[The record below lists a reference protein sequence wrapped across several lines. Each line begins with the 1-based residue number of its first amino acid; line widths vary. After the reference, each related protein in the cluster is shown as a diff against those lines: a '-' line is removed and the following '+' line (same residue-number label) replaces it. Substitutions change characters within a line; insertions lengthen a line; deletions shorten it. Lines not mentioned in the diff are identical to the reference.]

1 MEVAPADPMSLQ
13 QLEAFLAR
21 AQEDPTLVRPLANAP
36 DAATVAA
43 IAHAAGF
50 AVTEED
56 LLAASGEPLEVLEV
70 IEILATPQDR
80 PQAEL
85 DAFLQQVEL
94 DPDLQRLLAS
104 APDAEAVAALAR
116 VAGFGVTAQDVWEA
130 SDEEPEAL
138 ELMSYTVVI
147 EATGSSYGGFGAAS
161 GVAAGDLGG
170 VVVDST
176 DGDGPDVDGT
186 DGDGVVAA
194 GPDVDGTDGDGN
206 VAAGAGVDAL
216 AAELDLEVGAMDEL
230 LPVALEAFLRQAE
243 VDPHL
248 QEALST
254 AADAAAVAEIARGAG
269 FDVGEAD
276 LWGAT
281 DETPEALQEPQL
293 APPANTKLADP
304 WGVEETPAQKA

>member
-1 MEVAPADPMSLQ
+1 MEGASAMPMSLQ

-21 AQEDPTLVRPLANAP
+21 AQDDPRLELPLATAPNA
-36 DAATVAA
+36 AAVAA

-56 LLAASGEPLEVLEV
+56 LLLAAGEPPEVLEV
-70 IEILATPQDR
+70 IEILAVPQDG

-116 VAGFGVTAQDVWEA
+116 VAGFGVTAQDVWQA

-138 ELMSYTVVI
+138 EVVSYALVI
-147 EATGSSYGGFGAAS
+147 EASGGGDGGDGAAGAIAAGGIAGGGITVGGID
-161 GVAAGDLGG
+161 GVAA
-170 VVVDST
+170 
-176 DGDGPDVDGT
+176 DG
-186 DGDGVVAA
+186 AA
-194 GPDVDGTDGDGN
+194 
-206 VAAGAGVDAL
+206 ADAL
-216 AAELDLEVGAMDEL
+216 AAELGIEAEAFEEP

-243 VDPHL
+243 VDPDL

-276 LWGAT
+276 LWGAS

-293 APPANTKLADP
+293 DPPAATKLADP
-304 WGVEETPAQKA
+304 WEGVPSPSQEA

>member
-1 MEVAPADPMSLQ
+1 MEAEPAESMSLQ

-21 AQEDPTLVRPLANAP
+21 AQEDPTLEHPLATAP

-43 IAHAAGF
+43 IAHAAGY

-56 LLAASGEPLEVLEV
+56 LLTAAGEPPEVLEV
-70 IEILATPQDR
+70 IEILASQLDGPQS
-80 PQAEL
+80 EL

-94 DPDLQRLLAS
+94 DPDLQRVLAS

-116 VAGFGVTAQDVWEA
+116 VAGFGVSAQDVWEA

-138 ELMSYTVVI
+138 ELMSYTVVV
-147 EATGSSYGGFGAAS
+147 EATGSSYRGYGAS
-161 GVAAGDLGG
+161 GGIAAGGIAG
-170 VVVDST
+170 VA
-176 DGDGPDVDGT
+176 VDGT
-186 DGDGVVAA
+186 AADGADADGAA
-194 GPDVDGTDGDGN
+194 
-206 VAAGAGVDAL
+206 AEAL
-216 AAELDLEVGAMDEL
+216 AVEFGLDAVASDEP

-243 VDPHL
+243 VDPDL

-276 LWGAT
+276 LWGAS

-293 APPANTKLADP
+293 DPPADTKLADP

>member
-1 MEVAPADPMSLQ
+1 MEAEPAEPMSLQ

-21 AQEDPTLVRPLANAP
+21 AQEDPTLERPLATAP

-43 IAHAAGF
+43 IAHAAGY

-56 LLAASGEPLEVLEV
+56 LLAAAGEPPEVLEV
-70 IEILATPQDR
+70 IEILASQLDGPQS
-80 PQAEL
+80 EL

-94 DPDLQRLLAS
+94 DPDLQRVLAS

-147 EATGSSYGGFGAAS
+147 EATGSSYRGYGAGGGIAAGGIA
-161 GVAAGDLGG
+161 GVA
-170 VVVDST
+170 
-176 DGDGPDVDGT
+176 VDGT
-186 DGDGVVAA
+186 AADGADADGAA
-194 GPDVDGTDGDGN
+194 
-206 VAAGAGVDAL
+206 ADAF
-216 AAELDLEVGAMDEL
+216 AAELGLEADALDEP

-243 VDPHL
+243 VDPDL

-293 APPANTKLADP
+293 DPAAASELADP
-304 WGVEETPAQKA
+304 WGAEETPSQQA

>member
-1 MEVAPADPMSLQ
+1 MEAEPAEPMSLQ

-21 AQEDPTLVRPLANAP
+21 AQEDPTLERPLATAP

-43 IAHAAGF
+43 IAHAAGY

-56 LLAASGEPLEVLEV
+56 LLAAAGEPPEVLEV
-70 IEILATPQDR
+70 IEILASQLDGS
-80 PQAEL
+80 QSEL

-94 DPDLQRLLAS
+94 DPDLQRVLAS

-116 VAGFGVTAQDVWEA
+116 VAGFGVSAQDVWEA

-147 EATGSSYGGFGAAS
+147 EATGSSYRGHGAGSGIAAGGIA
-161 GVAAGDLGG
+161 GVA
-170 VVVDST
+170 
-176 DGDGPDVDGT
+176 VDGT
-186 DGDGVVAA
+186 AADGADADGAA
-194 GPDVDGTDGDGN
+194 
-206 VAAGAGVDAL
+206 ADAL
-216 AAELDLEVGAMDEL
+216 AVEFGLDAVALDEP

-243 VDPHL
+243 VDPDL

-281 DETPEALQEPQL
+281 HETPEALQEPQL
-293 APPANTKLADP
+293 DPPAASELADP
-304 WGVEETPAQKA
+304 WGVDESPSQKA

>member
-1 MEVAPADPMSLQ
+1 MEAEPAEPMSLQ

-21 AQEDPTLVRPLANAP
+21 AQEDPTLERPLATAP

-43 IAHAAGF
+43 IAHAAGY

-56 LLAASGEPLEVLEV
+56 LLAAAGETPEVLEV
-70 IEILATPQDR
+70 IEILASQVDGPQS
-80 PQAEL
+80 EL

-94 DPDLQRLLAS
+94 DPDLQRVLAS

-116 VAGFGVTAQDVWEA
+116 VAGFGVSAQDVWEA

-147 EATGSSYGGFGAAS
+147 EASGSSYRGYGAGGGIAAGGIAGVAVDGAAAD
-161 GVAAGDLGG
+161 GAAA
-170 VVVDST
+170 
-176 DGDGPDVDGT
+176 DG
-186 DGDGVVAA
+186 ASA
-194 GPDVDGTDGDGN
+194 
-206 VAAGAGVDAL
+206 DAL
-216 AAELDLEVGAMDEL
+216 AVEFGLDAEALDEP

-243 VDPHL
+243 VDPDL

-269 FDVGEAD
+269 FDLGEAD

-293 APPANTKLADP
+293 DPPAASELADP
-304 WGVEETPAQKA
+304 WGVDESPSQKA

>member
-1 MEVAPADPMSLQ
+1 
-13 QLEAFLAR
+13 
-21 AQEDPTLVRPLANAP
+21 
-36 DAATVAA
+36 
-43 IAHAAGF
+43 
-50 AVTEED
+50 
-56 LLAASGEPLEVLEV
+56 V

-94 DPDLQRLLAS
+94 DPDLQRVLAS

-161 GVAAGDLGG
+161 GVAAGGVAAGDFGG
-170 VVVDST
+170 VV
-176 DGDGPDVDGT
+176 VDGT

-194 GPDVDGTDGDGN
+194 G
-206 VAAGAGVDAL
+206 AGADAL
-216 AAELDLEVGAMDEL
+216 AAELDLEAGATDEL

-243 VDPHL
+243 VDPDL
-248 QEALST
+248 QEALTT

-269 FDVGEAD
+269 FDLGEAD

-293 APPANTKLADP
+293 APPADTKLADP

>member
-1 MEVAPADPMSLQ
+1 MEAEPAEPMSLQ

-21 AQEDPTLVRPLANAP
+21 AQEDPTLERPLATAP

-43 IAHAAGF
+43 IAHAAGY

-56 LLAASGEPLEVLEV
+56 LLAAAGEPPEVLEV
-70 IEILATPQDR
+70 IEILASQLDGS
-80 PQAEL
+80 QSEL

-94 DPDLQRLLAS
+94 DPDLQRVLAS

-116 VAGFGVTAQDVWEA
+116 VAGFGVSAQDVWEA

-147 EATGSSYGGFGAAS
+147 EATGSSYRGYGAGGGIAAGGIA
-161 GVAAGDLGG
+161 GVA
-170 VVVDST
+170 
-176 DGDGPDVDGT
+176 VDGT
-186 DGDGVVAA
+186 AADGADADGAAADPLAVEFGLDAVA
-194 GPDVDGTDGDGN
+194 
-206 VAAGAGVDAL
+206 
-216 AAELDLEVGAMDEL
+216 LDEP

-243 VDPHL
+243 VDPDL

-269 FDVGEAD
+269 FDLGEAD
-276 LWGAT
+276 LWGAS

-293 APPANTKLADP
+293 DPPAASELADP
-304 WGVEETPAQKA
+304 WGVDESPSQKA

>member
-1 MEVAPADPMSLQ
+1 MEGASAMPMSLH

-21 AQEDPTLVRPLANAP
+21 AQDDPRLELPLATATNA
-36 DAATVAA
+36 AAVAA

-56 LLAASGEPLEVLEV
+56 LLLAAGEPPEVLEV
-70 IEILATPQDR
+70 IEILAVPQDG

-116 VAGFGVTAQDVWEA
+116 VAGFGVSAQDVWQA

-138 ELMSYTVVI
+138 ELVSYALVI
-147 EATGSSYGGFGAAS
+147 EASGGGFRGDGAA
-161 GVAAGDLGG
+161 GGIAAGGIDGG
-170 VVVDST
+170 
-176 DGDGPDVDGT
+176 GI
-186 DGDGVVAA
+186 
-194 GPDVDGTDGDGN
+194 
-206 VAAGAGVDAL
+206 DAL
-216 AAELDLEVGAMDEL
+216 APELGLEADALDEQ

-243 VDPHL
+243 VDPDL

-276 LWGAT
+276 LWGAS

-293 APPANTKLADP
+293 DPPAASELADP
-304 WGVEETPAQKA
+304 WGVDESPSQ

>member
-1 MEVAPADPMSLQ
+1 
-13 QLEAFLAR
+13 LAR
-21 AQEDPTLVRPLANAP
+21 AQEDPTLERPLATAP

-43 IAHAAGF
+43 IAHAAGY

-56 LLAASGEPLEVLEV
+56 LLAAAGEPPEVLEV
-70 IEILATPQDR
+70 IEILASQLDGPQS
-80 PQAEL
+80 EL

-94 DPDLQRLLAS
+94 DPDLQRVLAS

-116 VAGFGVTAQDVWEA
+116 VAGFGVSAQDVWEA

-138 ELMSYTVVI
+138 ALMSYTVVI
-147 EATGSSYGGFGAAS
+147 EATGSSYRGYGACGGIAAGGIAGSGIAEGGIGGVAVDDTAADGADADGAA
-161 GVAAGDLGG
+161 A
-170 VVVDST
+170 
-176 DGDGPDVDGT
+176 
-186 DGDGVVAA
+186 
-194 GPDVDGTDGDGN
+194 
-206 VAAGAGVDAL
+206 DAL
-216 AAELDLEVGAMDEL
+216 AVEFGLDAEALDEP

-243 VDPHL
+243 VDPDL

-276 LWGAT
+276 LWGAS

-293 APPANTKLADP
+293 DPPAASELADP
-304 WGVEETPAQKA
+304 WGVDESPSQKA

>member
-1 MEVAPADPMSLQ
+1 MEAEPADLMSLQ

-21 AQEDPTLVRPLANAP
+21 AQEDPSLERPLATAP

-56 LLAASGEPLEVLEV
+56 LLEASGEPLEVLEV
-70 IEILATPQDR
+70 IEILASPLDGPQS
-80 PQAEL
+80 EL

-94 DPDLQRLLAS
+94 DPDLQRVLAS

-116 VAGFGVTAQDVWEA
+116 VAGFGVSAQDVWEA

-147 EATGSSYGGFGAAS
+147 EATGSSYRGYGAGGGIAAGGIAGS
-161 GVAAGDLGG
+161 GIAEGGIGGVA
-170 VVVDST
+170 
-176 DGDGPDVDGT
+176 VDGT
-186 DGDGVVAA
+186 AADGADADGAA
-194 GPDVDGTDGDGN
+194 
-206 VAAGAGVDAL
+206 ADAL
-216 AAELDLEVGAMDEL
+216 AVELGLDAEALEEP

-243 VDPHL
+243 VDPDL

-281 DETPEALQEPQL
+281 HETPEALQEPQL
-293 APPANTKLADP
+293 DPPAASELADP
-304 WGVEETPAQKA
+304 WGVDESPSQKA

>member
-1 MEVAPADPMSLQ
+1 MEAEPAEPMSLQ

-21 AQEDPTLVRPLANAP
+21 AQEDPTLERPLATAP

-43 IAHAAGF
+43 IAHAAGY

-56 LLAASGEPLEVLEV
+56 LLAAAGEPPEVLEV
-70 IEILATPQDR
+70 IEILASQLDAPQS
-80 PQAEL
+80 EL

-94 DPDLQRLLAS
+94 DPDLQRVLAS

-116 VAGFGVTAQDVWEA
+116 VAGFGVSAQDVWEA

-147 EATGSSYGGFGAAS
+147 EATGSSYRGHGAGSGIAAGGIA
-161 GVAAGDLGG
+161 GVA
-170 VVVDST
+170 
-176 DGDGPDVDGT
+176 VDGT
-186 DGDGVVAA
+186 AADGADADGAA
-194 GPDVDGTDGDGN
+194 
-206 VAAGAGVDAL
+206 ADAL
-216 AAELDLEVGAMDEL
+216 AVEFGLDAVALDEP

-243 VDPHL
+243 VDPDL

-276 LWGAT
+276 LWGAS

-293 APPANTKLADP
+293 DPPPASELADP
-304 WGVEETPAQKA
+304 WGVDESPSQKA

>member
-1 MEVAPADPMSLQ
+1 MEVEPAEPMSLQ

-21 AQEDPTLVRPLANAP
+21 AQEDPTLERPLATAP

-43 IAHAAGF
+43 IAHAAGY

-56 LLAASGEPLEVLEV
+56 LLAAAGEPPEVLEV
-70 IEILATPQDR
+70 IEILASQLDGPQS
-80 PQAEL
+80 EL

-94 DPDLQRLLAS
+94 DPDLQRVLAS

-116 VAGFGVTAQDVWEA
+116 VAGFGVSAQDVWEA

-147 EATGSSYGGFGAAS
+147 EASGSSYRGNGAGGGIAAGGIAGGRITEGGID
-161 GVAAGDLGG
+161 GVA
-170 VVVDST
+170 
-176 DGDGPDVDGT
+176 VDGT
-186 DGDGVVAA
+186 AADGADADGAA
-194 GPDVDGTDGDGN
+194 
-206 VAAGAGVDAL
+206 ADAL
-216 AAELDLEVGAMDEL
+216 AVEFGLDAEALDEP

-243 VDPHL
+243 VDPDL

-269 FDVGEAD
+269 FDLGEAD
-276 LWGAT
+276 LWGAS

-293 APPANTKLADP
+293 DPPAASELADP
-304 WGVEETPAQKA
+304 WGVDESPSQKA

>member
-1 MEVAPADPMSLQ
+1 MEGASAMPMSLQ

-21 AQEDPTLVRPLANAP
+21 AQDDPRLEHPLATAPNA
-36 DAATVAA
+36 AAVAA

-56 LLAASGEPLEVLEV
+56 LLLAAGEPPEVLEV
-70 IEILATPQDR
+70 IEILAAPQDG

-116 VAGFGVTAQDVWEA
+116 VAGFGVSAQDVWQA
-130 SDEEPEAL
+130 SDEQPEAL
-138 ELMSYTVVI
+138 EVVSYALVI
-147 EATGSSYGGFGAAS
+147 EASGGGFGGDGAAGGIAAGGIAGGGITVGGID
-161 GVAAGDLGG
+161 GVAA
-170 VVVDST
+170 
-176 DGDGPDVDGT
+176 DG
-186 DGDGVVAA
+186 AA
-194 GPDVDGTDGDGN
+194 
-206 VAAGAGVDAL
+206 ADAL
-216 AAELDLEVGAMDEL
+216 AAELGFEAEAFEEP

-243 VDPHL
+243 VDPDL

-254 AADAAAVAEIARGAG
+254 AADAASVAEIARRAG

-276 LWGAT
+276 LWGAS

-293 APPANTKLADP
+293 DPPAASELADP
-304 WGVEETPAQKA
+304 WGVEEAPSQKA

>member
-1 MEVAPADPMSLQ
+1 MEAEPAEPMSLQ

-21 AQEDPTLVRPLANAP
+21 AQEDPTLERPLATAP

-43 IAHAAGF
+43 IAHAAGY

-56 LLAASGEPLEVLEV
+56 LLAAAGEPPEVLEV
-70 IEILATPQDR
+70 IEILASQLDGPQS
-80 PQAEL
+80 EL

-94 DPDLQRLLAS
+94 DPDLQRVLAS

-116 VAGFGVTAQDVWEA
+116 VAGFGVSAQDVWEA

-147 EATGSSYGGFGAAS
+147 EATGSSYRGHGAGSGIAAGGIA
-161 GVAAGDLGG
+161 GVA
-170 VVVDST
+170 
-176 DGDGPDVDGT
+176 VDGT
-186 DGDGVVAA
+186 AADGAAADGAA
-194 GPDVDGTDGDGN
+194 
-206 VAAGAGVDAL
+206 ADAL
-216 AAELDLEVGAMDEL
+216 AVEFGLDAVALDEP

-243 VDPHL
+243 VDPDL

-276 LWGAT
+276 LWGAS

-293 APPANTKLADP
+293 DPPAASELADP
-304 WGVEETPAQKA
+304 WGVDESPSQKA

>member
-1 MEVAPADPMSLQ
+1 MEAEPADLMSLQ

-21 AQEDPTLVRPLANAP
+21 AQEDPSLERPLATAP

-70 IEILATPQDR
+70 IEILATPQEA

-94 DPDLQRLLAS
+94 DPDLQRVLAS

-116 VAGFGVTAQDVWEA
+116 VAGFGVSAQDVWEA

-138 ELMSYTVVI
+138 ELVSYTVVI
-147 EATGSSYGGFGAAS
+147 EATGASSGGDGAAGGIAAGGID
-161 GVAAGDLGG
+161 GVAA
-170 VVVDST
+170 
-176 DGDGPDVDGT
+176 
-186 DGDGVVAA
+186 
-194 GPDVDGTDGDGN
+194 
-206 VAAGAGVDAL
+206 DAL
-216 AAELDLEVGAMDEL
+216 AAELGLEADALDEP
-230 LPVALEAFLRQAE
+230 LPVALEAFLRHAE
-243 VDPHL
+243 VDPDL

-281 DETPEALQEPQL
+281 HETPEALQEPQL
-293 APPANTKLADP
+293 DPPAASELADP
-304 WGVEETPAQKA
+304 WGVDESPSQKA

>member
-1 MEVAPADPMSLQ
+1 MEAEPAEPMSLQ

-21 AQEDPTLVRPLANAP
+21 AQEDPTLERPLATAP

-43 IAHAAGF
+43 IAHAAGY

-56 LLAASGEPLEVLEV
+56 LLAAAGEPPEVLEV
-70 IEILATPQDR
+70 IEILASQLDGPQS
-80 PQAEL
+80 EL

-94 DPDLQRLLAS
+94 DPDLQRVLAS

-116 VAGFGVTAQDVWEA
+116 VAGFGVSAQDVWEA

-147 EATGSSYGGFGAAS
+147 EATGSSYRGYGAGGGIAADGIA
-161 GVAAGDLGG
+161 GVA
-170 VVVDST
+170 
-176 DGDGPDVDGT
+176 VDGT
-186 DGDGVVAA
+186 AADGADADGAAADPLAVEFGLDAVA
-194 GPDVDGTDGDGN
+194 
-206 VAAGAGVDAL
+206 
-216 AAELDLEVGAMDEL
+216 LDEP

-243 VDPHL
+243 VDPDL

-254 AADAAAVAEIARGAG
+254 AADAPAVAEIARGAG

-281 DETPEALQEPQL
+281 HETPEALQEPQL
-293 APPANTKLADP
+293 DPPAASELADP
-304 WGVEETPAQKA
+304 WGVDESPSQKA

>member
-1 MEVAPADPMSLQ
+1 MEVEPAEPMSLQ

-21 AQEDPTLVRPLANAP
+21 AQEDPTLERPLATAP

-43 IAHAAGF
+43 IAHAAGY

-56 LLAASGEPLEVLEV
+56 LLAAAGEPPEVLEV
-70 IEILATPQDR
+70 IEILASQVDGPQS
-80 PQAEL
+80 EL

-94 DPDLQRLLAS
+94 DPDLQRVLAS

-116 VAGFGVTAQDVWEA
+116 VAGFGVSAQDVWEA

-147 EATGSSYGGFGAAS
+147 EATGSSYRGYGAGGGIAAGGIAGVAVDGAAAD
-161 GVAAGDLGG
+161 GAAA
-170 VVVDST
+170 
-176 DGDGPDVDGT
+176 DG
-186 DGDGVVAA
+186 ASA
-194 GPDVDGTDGDGN
+194 
-206 VAAGAGVDAL
+206 DAL
-216 AAELDLEVGAMDEL
+216 AVEFGLDAEALDEP

-243 VDPHL
+243 VDPDL

-269 FDVGEAD
+269 FDLGEAD

-293 APPANTKLADP
+293 DPPAASELADP
-304 WGVEETPAQKA
+304 WGVDESPSLKA

>member
-1 MEVAPADPMSLQ
+1 MSLQ

-21 AQEDPTLVRPLANAP
+21 AQEDPTLERPLATAP

-43 IAHAAGF
+43 IAHAAGY

-56 LLAASGEPLEVLEV
+56 LLAAAGEPPEVLEV
-70 IEILATPQDR
+70 IEILASQLDGPQS
-80 PQAEL
+80 EL

-94 DPDLQRLLAS
+94 DPDLQRVLAS

-116 VAGFGVTAQDVWEA
+116 VAGFGVSAQDVWEA

-147 EATGSSYGGFGAAS
+147 EATGSSYRGNGAGGGIAAGGIAGGEIAEGGID
-161 GVAAGDLGG
+161 GVA
-170 VVVDST
+170 
-176 DGDGPDVDGT
+176 VDGT
-186 DGDGVVAA
+186 AADGAAADGAA
-194 GPDVDGTDGDGN
+194 
-206 VAAGAGVDAL
+206 ADAL
-216 AAELDLEVGAMDEL
+216 AVEFGLDALALDKT
-230 LPVALEAFLRQAE
+230 LPLALEAFLRQAE
-243 VDPHL
+243 VDPDL

-269 FDVGEAD
+269 FDLGEAD

-281 DETPEALQEPQL
+281 DETPEALQEQQL
-293 APPANTKLADP
+293 DPPAASELADP
-304 WGVEETPAQKA
+304 WGLDQSPSQKV

>member
-1 MEVAPADPMSLQ
+1 MEAEPADPMSLQ

-21 AQEDPTLVRPLANAP
+21 VQEDPSLELPLATAP

-56 LLAASGEPLEVLEV
+56 LLEASGEPLEVLQV
-70 IEILATPQDR
+70 IEILASPLDGPQS
-80 PQAEL
+80 EL

-94 DPDLQRLLAS
+94 DPDLQRVLAS

-116 VAGFGVTAQDVWEA
+116 VAGFGVSAQDVWEA

-147 EATGSSYGGFGAAS
+147 EATGSSYGGYGAGGGIAAGGIA
-161 GVAAGDLGG
+161 GVA
-170 VVVDST
+170 
-176 DGDGPDVDGT
+176 VDGT
-186 DGDGVVAA
+186 AADGADADGAA
-194 GPDVDGTDGDGN
+194 
-206 VAAGAGVDAL
+206 ADAL
-216 AAELDLEVGAMDEL
+216 AVELGLEADALDEP

-243 VDPHL
+243 VDPDL

-254 AADAAAVAEIARGAG
+254 VADAAAVAEIARGAG

-276 LWGAT
+276 LWGAS

-293 APPANTKLADP
+293 DPPAAIKLADP
-304 WGVEETPAQKA
+304 WGLDESPAEKA

>member
-1 MEVAPADPMSLQ
+1 MEAEPAEPMSLQ

-21 AQEDPTLVRPLANAP
+21 AQEDPTLERPLATAP

-43 IAHAAGF
+43 IAHAAGY

-56 LLAASGEPLEVLEV
+56 LLAAAGEPPEVLEV
-70 IEILATPQDR
+70 IEILASQLDGS
-80 PQAEL
+80 QSEL

-94 DPDLQRLLAS
+94 DPDLQRVLAS

-116 VAGFGVTAQDVWEA
+116 VAGFGVSAQDVWEA

-147 EATGSSYGGFGAAS
+147 EATGSSYRGHGAGSGIAAGGIA
-161 GVAAGDLGG
+161 GVA
-170 VVVDST
+170 
-176 DGDGPDVDGT
+176 VDGT
-186 DGDGVVAA
+186 AADGAAADGAA
-194 GPDVDGTDGDGN
+194 
-206 VAAGAGVDAL
+206 ADAL
-216 AAELDLEVGAMDEL
+216 AVEFGLDAEALDEP

-243 VDPHL
+243 VDPDL

-269 FDVGEAD
+269 FDLGEAD

-293 APPANTKLADP
+293 DPPAASELADP
-304 WGVEETPAQKA
+304 WGVDESPSQKA

>member
-1 MEVAPADPMSLQ
+1 MEVEPAEPMSLQ

-21 AQEDPTLVRPLANAP
+21 AQEDPTLERPLATAP

-43 IAHAAGF
+43 IAHAAGY

-56 LLAASGEPLEVLEV
+56 LLAAAGEPPEVLEV
-70 IEILATPQDR
+70 IEILASQVDGPQS
-80 PQAEL
+80 EL

-94 DPDLQRLLAS
+94 DPDLQRVLAS

-116 VAGFGVTAQDVWEA
+116 VAGFGVSAQDVWEA

-147 EATGSSYGGFGAAS
+147 EASGSSYRGYGAGGGIAAGGIAGVAVDGAA
-161 GVAAGDLGG
+161 A
-170 VVVDST
+170 
-176 DGDGPDVDGT
+176 DGADADG
-186 DGDGVVAA
+186 ASA
-194 GPDVDGTDGDGN
+194 
-206 VAAGAGVDAL
+206 DAL
-216 AAELDLEVGAMDEL
+216 AVEFGLDAEALDEP

-243 VDPHL
+243 VDPDL

-269 FDVGEAD
+269 FDLGEAD

-293 APPANTKLADP
+293 DPPAASELADP
-304 WGVEETPAQKA
+304 WGVDESPSQKA

>member
-1 MEVAPADPMSLQ
+1 MEAEPAEPMSLQ

-21 AQEDPTLVRPLANAP
+21 AQEDPSLERPLATAP

-70 IEILATPQDR
+70 IEILATPQDA

-94 DPDLQRLLAS
+94 DPDLQRVLAS

-116 VAGFGVTAQDVWEA
+116 VAGFGVSAQDVWEA

-138 ELMSYTVVI
+138 ELVSYTVVI
-147 EATGSSYGGFGAAS
+147 EVPGAGADGAA
-161 GVAAGDLGG
+161 GGIAAGGIAGGGTAAGDIDG
-170 VVVDST
+170 VA
-176 DGDGPDVDGT
+176 VDG
-186 DGDGVVAA
+186 AA
-194 GPDVDGTDGDGN
+194 
-206 VAAGAGVDAL
+206 ADAL
-216 AAELDLEVGAMDEL
+216 AAELGLEADALDEP

-243 VDPHL
+243 VDPDL

-276 LWGAT
+276 LWGAS

-293 APPANTKLADP
+293 DPPAASELADP
-304 WGVEETPAQKA
+304 WGAEETPSHKA

>member
-1 MEVAPADPMSLQ
+1 MEVEPAEPMSLQ

-21 AQEDPTLVRPLANAP
+21 AQEDPTLERPLATAP

-43 IAHAAGF
+43 IAHAAGY

-56 LLAASGEPLEVLEV
+56 LLAAAGEPPEVLEV
-70 IEILATPQDR
+70 IEILASQLDGPQS
-80 PQAEL
+80 EL

-94 DPDLQRLLAS
+94 DPDLQRVLAS

-147 EATGSSYGGFGAAS
+147 EATGSSYRGHGAGGGIAAGGIA
-161 GVAAGDLGG
+161 GVA
-170 VVVDST
+170 
-176 DGDGPDVDGT
+176 VDGT
-186 DGDGVVAA
+186 AADGADADGAA
-194 GPDVDGTDGDGN
+194 
-206 VAAGAGVDAL
+206 ADAL
-216 AAELDLEVGAMDEL
+216 AVEFGLDAVALDEP

-243 VDPHL
+243 VDPDL

-276 LWGAT
+276 LWGAS

-293 APPANTKLADP
+293 DPPAAIKLADP
-304 WGVEETPAQKA
+304 WGLDESPAEKA

>member
-1 MEVAPADPMSLQ
+1 MEAEPAEPMSLQ

-21 AQEDPTLVRPLANAP
+21 AQEDPTLERPLATAP

-43 IAHAAGF
+43 IAHAAGY

-56 LLAASGEPLEVLEV
+56 LLAAAGEPPEVLEV
-70 IEILATPQDR
+70 IEILASQLDGPQS
-80 PQAEL
+80 EL

-94 DPDLQRLLAS
+94 DPDLQRVLAS

-116 VAGFGVTAQDVWEA
+116 VAGFGVSAQDVWEA

-147 EATGSSYGGFGAAS
+147 EATGSSYRGHGAGSGIAAGGIA
-161 GVAAGDLGG
+161 GVA
-170 VVVDST
+170 
-176 DGDGPDVDGT
+176 VDGT
-186 DGDGVVAA
+186 AADGADADGAA
-194 GPDVDGTDGDGN
+194 
-206 VAAGAGVDAL
+206 ADAL
-216 AAELDLEVGAMDEL
+216 AVEFGLDAVALDEP

-243 VDPHL
+243 VDPDL

-293 APPANTKLADP
+293 DPPAASELADP
-304 WGVEETPAQKA
+304 WGVDESPSQKA

>member
-1 MEVAPADPMSLQ
+1 MEAEPAEPMSLQ

-21 AQEDPTLVRPLANAP
+21 AQEDPTLERPLATAP

-43 IAHAAGF
+43 IAHAAGY

-56 LLAASGEPLEVLEV
+56 LLAAAGEPPEVLEV
-70 IEILATPQDR
+70 IEILASQLDGPQS
-80 PQAEL
+80 EL

-94 DPDLQRLLAS
+94 DPDLQRVLAS

-147 EATGSSYGGFGAAS
+147 EATGSSYRGHGAGGGI
-161 GVAAGDLGG
+161 AAGGIAGG
-170 VVVDST
+170 GITEGGIDAVA
-176 DGDGPDVDGT
+176 VDGT
-186 DGDGVVAA
+186 AADGADADGAA
-194 GPDVDGTDGDGN
+194 
-206 VAAGAGVDAL
+206 ADAL
-216 AAELDLEVGAMDEL
+216 AVEFGLDAVALDEP

-243 VDPHL
+243 VDPDL

-276 LWGAT
+276 LWGAS

-293 APPANTKLADP
+293 DPPAASELADP
-304 WGVEETPAQKA
+304 WGVDESPSQKA

>member
-1 MEVAPADPMSLQ
+1 MEVEPAEPMSLQ

-21 AQEDPTLVRPLANAP
+21 AQEDPTLERPLATAP

-43 IAHAAGF
+43 IAHAAGY

-56 LLAASGEPLEVLEV
+56 LLAAAGEPPEVLEV
-70 IEILATPQDR
+70 IEILASQLDGPQS
-80 PQAEL
+80 EL

-94 DPDLQRLLAS
+94 DPDLQRVLAS

-116 VAGFGVTAQDVWEA
+116 VAGFGVSAQDVWEA

-147 EATGSSYGGFGAAS
+147 EATGSSYRGNGAGGGIAAGGIAGGEIAEGGID
-161 GVAAGDLGG
+161 GVA
-170 VVVDST
+170 
-176 DGDGPDVDGT
+176 VDGT
-186 DGDGVVAA
+186 AADGAAADGAA
-194 GPDVDGTDGDGN
+194 
-206 VAAGAGVDAL
+206 ADAL
-216 AAELDLEVGAMDEL
+216 AVEFGLDALALDKT
-230 LPVALEAFLRQAE
+230 LPLALEAFLRQAE
-243 VDPHL
+243 VDPDL

-269 FDVGEAD
+269 FDLGEAD

-293 APPANTKLADP
+293 DPPAASELADP
-304 WGVEETPAQKA
+304 WGVDESPSQKA

>member
-1 MEVAPADPMSLQ
+1 MEVEPAEPMSLQ

-21 AQEDPTLVRPLANAP
+21 AQEDPTLERPLATAP

-43 IAHAAGF
+43 IAHAAGY

-56 LLAASGEPLEVLEV
+56 LLAAAGEPPEVLEV
-70 IEILATPQDR
+70 IEILASQVDGPQS
-80 PQAEL
+80 EL

-94 DPDLQRLLAS
+94 DPDLQRVLAS

-116 VAGFGVTAQDVWEA
+116 VAGFGVSAQDVWEA

-147 EATGSSYGGFGAAS
+147 EATGSSYRGYGAGGGIAAGGIAGVAVDGAAAD
-161 GVAAGDLGG
+161 GAAA
-170 VVVDST
+170 
-176 DGDGPDVDGT
+176 DG
-186 DGDGVVAA
+186 ASA
-194 GPDVDGTDGDGN
+194 
-206 VAAGAGVDAL
+206 DAL
-216 AAELDLEVGAMDEL
+216 AVEFGLDAEALDEP

-243 VDPHL
+243 VDPDL

-269 FDVGEAD
+269 FDLGEAD

-293 APPANTKLADP
+293 DPPAASELADP
-304 WGVEETPAQKA
+304 WGVDESPSQKA

>member
-1 MEVAPADPMSLQ
+1 MSLQ

-21 AQEDPTLVRPLANAP
+21 AQEDPTLERPLATAP

-43 IAHAAGF
+43 IAHAAGY

-56 LLAASGEPLEVLEV
+56 LLAAAGEPPEVLEG
-70 IEILATPQDR
+70 IEILASQLDGPQS
-80 PQAEL
+80 EL

-94 DPDLQRLLAS
+94 DPDLQRVLAS

-147 EATGSSYGGFGAAS
+147 EATGSSYRGNGAGGGIAAGGIA
-161 GVAAGDLGG
+161 GVA
-170 VVVDST
+170 
-176 DGDGPDVDGT
+176 VDGT
-186 DGDGVVAA
+186 AADGADADGAA
-194 GPDVDGTDGDGN
+194 
-206 VAAGAGVDAL
+206 ADAL
-216 AAELDLEVGAMDEL
+216 AVELGLEADALDEP

-243 VDPHL
+243 VDPDL

-254 AADAAAVAEIARGAG
+254 VADAAAVAEIARGAG

-276 LWGAT
+276 LWGAS

-293 APPANTKLADP
+293 DPPAAIKLADP
-304 WGVEETPAQKA
+304 WGLDESPAEKA

>member
-1 MEVAPADPMSLQ
+1 MEGASAMPMSLQ

-21 AQEDPTLVRPLANAP
+21 AQDDPRLEHPLATAPNA
-36 DAATVAA
+36 AAVAA

-56 LLAASGEPLEVLEV
+56 LLLAAGEPPEVLEV
-70 IEILATPQDR
+70 IEILAAPQDG

-116 VAGFGVTAQDVWEA
+116 VAGFGVSAQDVWEA

-138 ELMSYTVVI
+138 EVVSYALVI
-147 EATGSSYGGFGAAS
+147 EATGASFGGDGAA
-161 GVAAGDLGG
+161 GGIAAGGIDGG
-170 VVVDST
+170 
-176 DGDGPDVDGT
+176 GI
-186 DGDGVVAA
+186 
-194 GPDVDGTDGDGN
+194 
-206 VAAGAGVDAL
+206 DAL
-216 AAELDLEVGAMDEL
+216 APELGLEADALDEQ

-243 VDPHL
+243 VDPDL

-276 LWGAT
+276 LWGAS

-293 APPANTKLADP
+293 DPPAISELADP
-304 WGVEETPAQKA
+304 WGVEETSAQKG